1 MLVLT
6 RKSNESIKIG
16 DDIEVTIVSVEGEQ
30 VKLGIQAPKHIEI
43 HRKEIYLA
51 IQSENHE
58 AAKTVSLESLKSF
71 LKG

>member
-30 VKLGIQAPKHIEI
+30 VKLGIQAPKHIEM
-43 HRKEIYLA
+43 RC
-51 IQSENHE
+51 
-58 AAKTVSLESLKSF
+58 
-71 LKG
+71 